1 MKLYKSDKVR
11 FVVGLIIIFIIYSC
25 YYIFIADNK
34 DSAQIPRKLRHA
46 ISLGITIAVYV
57 VGTIHLG
64 KLKVTWMATLWHI
77 VHIAGL
83 CIITAIG
90 IYDWIFLTGKPNLGL
105 SMFARSIQE
114 LLISP
119 VLYVGM
125 GLLHNAFSKSLKNT
139 SNE

>member
-11 FVVGLIIIFIIYSC
+11 FVVGLIIIFVIYSC

-34 DSAQIPRKLRHA
+34 DSVVIPRKLRHV

-83 CIITAIG
+83 CIITGIG
-90 IYDWIFLTGKPNLGL
+90 IFDWLFLTGKPIVGL

-119 VLYVGM
+119 VLYVAM
-125 GLLHNAFSKSLKNT
+125 GLLHRAFTRKSKNST
-139 SNE
+139 